1 MAFLM
6 CSPEEKYEA
15 QLIKELGDELVPM
28 STPGMAVFTLRFEE
42 HILYKCFKVG
52 SSIAVL
58 ESFLL
63 LDCVEQLYAGGTNLK
78 RHIVT
83 KIFSSKI
90 FRLHRGKMGFR

>member
-1 MAFLM
+1 MTTLM

-42 HILYKCFKVG
+42 HILDKCVKILC
-52 SSIAVL
+52 IAVL

-63 LDCVEQLYAGGTNLK
+63 LDCVEQLYAGGTNLR
-78 RHIVT
+78 RHTVT
-83 KIFSSKI
+83 KNILI
-90 FRLHRGKMGFR
+90 

>member
-1 MAFLM
+1 MAILM

-42 HILYKCFKVG
+42 HILDQCVKNIC
-52 SSIAVL
+52 IAVL

-63 LDCVEQLYAGGTNLK
+63 LDCLEQLYAGGTNLK